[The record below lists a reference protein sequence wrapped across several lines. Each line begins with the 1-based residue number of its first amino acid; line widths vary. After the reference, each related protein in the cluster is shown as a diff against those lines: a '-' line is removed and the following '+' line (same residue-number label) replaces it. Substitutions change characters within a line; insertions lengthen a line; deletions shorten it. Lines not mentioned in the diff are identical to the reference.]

1 MNYTDFKKMTGAIPE
16 SQGFEYSLVFLWHN
30 PSILPL
36 GVVSIKGCTDK
47 IVRIPRMTVN
57 SYGNS
62 VPVIAVGNYTFGN
75 NKNVSDIILS
85 PQTIR
90 IAGHAFSG
98 CTALER
104 IYIPNCIEMIGK
116 NAFEGCTS
124 LADIYFGGS
133 PDDWKKIKTG
143 PGNDPLL
150 HAKIHYGCEYP
161 ECQIQQG

>member
-16 SQGFEYSLVFLWHN
+16 TQGFKYSLVFLWLY
-30 PSILPL
+30 PSMLPL
-36 GVVSIKGCTDK
+36 GVVSINGCNDK
-47 IVRIPRMTVN
+47 IVRIPQMTVN

-75 NKNVSDIILS
+75 NKNVSDIIPS

-104 IYIPNCIEMIGK
+104 IFIPNCIEMIGK

-124 LADIYFGGS
+124 LAYIYILRRQ
-133 PDDWKKIKTG
+133 PR
-143 PGNDPLL
+143 
-150 HAKIHYGCEYP
+150 
-161 ECQIQQG
+161 

>member
-62 VPVIAVGNYTFGN
+62 VPVIAVGNYAFG
-75 NKNVSDIILS
+75 KKKS
-85 PQTIR
+85 PT
-90 IAGHAFSG
+90 
-98 CTALER
+98 
-104 IYIPNCIEMIGK
+104 
-116 NAFEGCTS
+116 
-124 LADIYFGGS
+124 
-133 PDDWKKIKTG
+133 
-143 PGNDPLL
+143 
-150 HAKIHYGCEYP
+150 
-161 ECQIQQG
+161 